1 MKKSTK
7 GIIGIIGGLALT
19 ALGAAALMKKNEVVD
34 EEYECE
40 DDCECAEIECESEI
54 ESEE

>member
-7 GIIGIIGGLALT
+7 GIIGIIGGLALA

-40 DDCECAEIECESEI
+40 DDCECTEIECKSEI

>member
-7 GIIGIIGGLALT
+7 GIIGIIGGLVLT

-40 DDCECAEIECESEI
+40 DECECADIECESEI

>member
-34 EEYECE
+34 DDYVCE
-40 DDCECAEIECESEI
+40 DDCECTETECESET

>member
-19 ALGAAALMKKNEVVD
+19 ALGAAALMKNNEVVD
-34 EEYECE
+34 SCDEYEE
-40 DDCECAEIECESEI
+40 EIDETETECESET

>member
-19 ALGAAALMKKNEVVD
+19 ALGAAALMKKNEVVESD
-34 EEYECE
+34 CEYEE
-40 DDCECAEIECESEI
+40 EIDEIETECESEI

>member
-19 ALGAAALMKKNEVVD
+19 ALGAAALIKKNEVVD
-34 EEYECE
+34 DDYVCE
-40 DDCECAEIECESEI
+40 DACECAEIECESEN